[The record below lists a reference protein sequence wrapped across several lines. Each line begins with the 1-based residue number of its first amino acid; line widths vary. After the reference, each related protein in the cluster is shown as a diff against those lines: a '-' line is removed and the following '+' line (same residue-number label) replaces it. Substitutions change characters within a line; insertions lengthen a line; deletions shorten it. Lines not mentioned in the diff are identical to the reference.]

1 MKRVIVCANHC
12 SPVEQCL
19 LKGLR
24 AIGWTEPEKAM
35 ELLTRIGIEPARL
48 VVFEALVAALLAR
61 APVFDLLGP
70 GSPYIS
76 PDELDL
82 LAALAQIS
90 RKSSDGHLPP
100 QHRLPKVL
108 HPLIERCG
116 HTLAECAVHLKSR
129 PLFNRRP
136 TLVKSPS

>member
-24 AIGWTEPEKAM
+24 AMGWREPAKA
-35 ELLTRIGIEPARL
+35 EALLERIGIEPARIA
-48 VVFEALVAALLAR
+48 VFEALVQAAGQLSPA
-61 APVFDLLGP
+61 FDLLGP
-70 GSPYIS
+70 GSPFIS

-90 RKSSDGHLPP
+90 RKSKAGHLPP
-100 QHRLPKVL
+100 QRRLPEL
-108 HPLIERCG
+108 LDPLIEACG
-116 HTLAECAVHLKSR
+116 QILAEARVRLKSR
-129 PLFNRRP
+129 PLFNREEHQFGV
-136 TLVKSPS
+136 L